1 MRKSSMFAPLLL
13 IGLGVL
19 FLAHNLYRELPLLD
33 YLARYWPFLLII
45 WGFLRLS
52 EVLFWAATDQPL
64 PARGVSG
71 GEWAF
76 VIFLCFFGTTL
87 NAALGFSNWFPRSR
101 FELGGL
107 DIFGDSFDF
116 PIGAEKSVA
125 AAPHI
130 IIESF
135 RGNARISGT
144 DDATVKVTGHKSVRS
159 MDQNGADRAN
169 QETPFEIDGDANH
182 IVIRT
187 NQDRA
192 SIGQRVSNDMEISV
206 PKGASIEAHGRS
218 GDFDVTNISGSVTI
232 DSDHAG
238 VRLEG
243 IAGETRVDV
252 RGSDI
257 VRAINLKGNFELRG
271 SGSDIDLENI
281 EGAVTIDGSYTG
293 NVQFQ
298 NLAKSLHFVGPQ
310 TEVSIQKLPGQ
321 IHMPLGTF
329 NASNLVGPAR
339 LETRSRDVQISDFT
353 NSLEVSVD
361 RGDIELRPSI
371 PLSKLDAHTRAGN
384 IVLALAPDSKFDLTA
399 STHRGEL
406 TNSFGGSINIEE
418 SGHGG
423 TMRGSTGGPPV
434 ELHSDIGQ
442 VTVRKA
448 GADEPPFIQRSVQDF
463 RNRGFKQF
471 KGPKQL
477 KQLKPF
483 DQ

>member
-1 MRKSSMFAPLLL
+1 MRRSSLFAPLLL

-33 YLARYWPFLLII
+33 YLAKYWPFLLII
-45 WGFLRLS
+45 WGVLRLA
-52 EVLFWAATDQPL
+52 EVLFWGVTNQPL

-71 GEWAF
+71 GEWVF

-101 FELGGL
+101 FEMGGL
-107 DIFGDSFDF
+107 DIFGDSFDY
-116 PIGAEKSVA
+116 PITSEKPAST
-125 AAPHI
+125 APQI
-130 IIESF
+130 ILESF

-144 DDATVKVTGHKSVRS
+144 DDTTVKVTGHKTVRS

-169 QETPFEIDGDANH
+169 QDTPFEIDGDANH
-182 IVIRT
+182 IVIHT

-192 SIGQRVSNDMEISV
+192 AMGQRVSNDMEISV
-206 PKGASIEAHGRS
+206 PKGASIEVHGRS
-218 GDFDVTNISGSVTI
+218 GDFDVTNINGSVTI
-232 DSDHAG
+232 DSDRAG
-238 VRLEG
+238 VRLED

-257 VRAINLKGNFELRG
+257 VRAVNLKGNFELRG
-271 SGSDIDLENI
+271 NGSDIDLENI
-281 EGAVTIDGSYTG
+281 EGTVNIDGSYTG
-293 NVQFQ
+293 IVQFQ

-329 NASNLVGPAR
+329 NASNLIGPAR

-361 RGDIELRPSI
+361 RGDIELRPSL

-384 IVLALAPDSKFDLTA
+384 IVLALAPDAKFDLTA
-399 STHRGEL
+399 TTNRGDVDASE
-406 TNSFGGSINIEE
+406 FGGTIQHQQTR
-418 SGHGG
+418 HGG
-423 TMRGSTGGPPV
+423 EMRGSNGGPPI
-434 ELHSDIGQ
+434 ELHCDTGQ
-442 VTVRKA
+442 ITVRKA
-448 GADEPPFIQRSVQDF
+448 NPDEPPFAQRSVRDF
-463 RNRGFKQF
+463 RNKGFKQF

-477 KQLKPF
+477 KRF